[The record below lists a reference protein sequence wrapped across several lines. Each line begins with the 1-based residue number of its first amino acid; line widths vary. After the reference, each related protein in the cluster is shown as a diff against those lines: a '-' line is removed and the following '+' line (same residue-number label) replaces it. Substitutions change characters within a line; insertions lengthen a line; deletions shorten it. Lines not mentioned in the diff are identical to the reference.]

1 MKKKKKKHRKTNT
14 TQSQVYVESDIV
26 PSILIA
32 VLKHF
37 YHKQYCFLISLT
49 FYPFQI
55 TRRIESSMWETWVGS
70 LGWQDPL
77 EDSKAT
83 DSVFLPGESPWTE
96 ELSGLQS
103 MRSQRVR
110 HDWATKHSTAWPG
123 NSWKVKVKSLSH
135 VQLFTTPWTV
145 AYQAPRSM
153 GFSRQEYWSG
163 LPFP

>member
-1 MKKKKKKHRKTNT
+1 MRVICTPMLTAVLFTRNLWKQSKCLSVTKWIKKMWHIQLYTYICVCVYIHTHTYMHAGKYNSPLKKQKEILLFATIQYGMDPEDIILNEKKKKKKHRKTNT

-70 LGWQDPL
+70 LG
-77 EDSKAT
+77 
-83 DSVFLPGESPWTE
+83 
-96 ELSGLQS
+96 
-103 MRSQRVR
+103 
-110 HDWATKHSTAWPG
+110 
-123 NSWKVKVKSLSH
+123 
-135 VQLFTTPWTV
+135 
-145 AYQAPRSM
+145 
-153 GFSRQEYWSG
+153 
-163 LPFP
+163 